1 MFYLLSMLTGVLIA
15 LSIAV
20 NGVLTEHY
28 GAYLASVI
36 IHMVGLFVIIIIVLL
51 RRINPFSSRHPW
63 YLYLGGAIGVATVIC
78 INMAFGRISVSAI
91 LALGLLGQSV
101 TGLFF
106 DQYGWLGMQK
116 HPFKRGKLIGLAFIL
131 AGIAVMIT
139 SFEIVAV
146 VLAFTSGIAIVL
158 ARTFNAGL
166 SEQTN
171 AYTSTFFNNIVGV
184 SVSFLALFLLGRNEL
199 AAGLAIYPSWW
210 IYMGGAIGVG
220 IITISNITVVK
231 VSALYLS
238 LLVFIGQVFTGIVID
253 MVIDQEFS
261 FLILIGGALVTLGL
275 VVNLLQDKK
284 NATQV

>member
-15 LSIAV
+15 LTIAI

-28 GAYLASVI
+28 GAYSASVI
-36 IHMVGLFVIIIIVLL
+36 IHMVGLTVIILIVLFK
-51 RRINPFSSRHPW
+51 RISPFSSRHPW
-63 YLYLGGAIGVATVIC
+63 YLYLGGAIGVATVIF

-116 HPFKRGKLIGLAFIL
+116 HPFRRGKLIGLAFIL

-139 SFEIVAV
+139 GFEIVAV
-146 VLAFTSGIAIVL
+146 VLAFASGIAIVI
-158 ARTFNAGL
+158 ARTFNARL

-171 AYTSTFFNNIVGV
+171 AYTSTLFNNIVGL

-199 AAGLAIYPSWW
+199 AAGFVIYPNWW
-210 IYMGGAIGVG
+210 IYMGGVVGVG
-220 IITISNITVVK
+220 IITLSNVTVVK

-238 LLVFIGQVFTGIVID
+238 LLVFIGQVFMGLVVD

-261 FLILIGGALVTLGL
+261 LLILIGGALVTLGL

-284 NATQV
+284 NIIQV